1 MIIESSAPTRI
12 DLAGGTMDIWPLY
25 LFHLPAQTINIAI
38 NQRATVR
45 MEQVPGLALDLRSED
60 LDISMRLTSID
71 YISEVEPDHPLEIL
85 LRLLEFF
92 RPEGGLNIT
101 TSCKSPTGAGLGG
114 SSAIALAVC
123 GALNVLTHSRYSREE
138 LLVIAKNIETQVL
151 KVPGGVQDYYPAL
164 YGGLNSVVL
173 DVKGDSLMRYSPQLA
188 RSLQSRMV
196 LVYTGQNRNSGINN
210 WTVTKAHIDK
220 DPKVWTCFDNIRKA
234 TAGLEH
240 ALKTES
246 FNSIP
251 KYLEED
257 MENHHQ
263 LSPTIITDEMKGI
276 IDYGKANGAKAAKVC
291 GAGGGG
297 CLLFWTNSLEDKVKL
312 SQKFQERDGVEVINF
327 HIDSEGLSVESI

>member
-38 NQRATVR
+38 DQRASVR
-45 MEQVPGLALDLRSED
+45 IEQIPGLALDLRSED

-71 YISEVEPDHPLEIL
+71 YITEVEPNHPLEIM

-92 RPEGGLNIT
+92 RPEGGLSIT

-123 GALNVLTHSRYSREE
+123 GALNVLTNSRYCREE

-164 YGGLNSVVL
+164 YGGLNSVIL
-173 DVKGDSLMRYSPQLA
+173 DVRGDSLMRYSPQLA

-196 LVYTGQNRNSGINN
+196 LVYTGQSRNSGANN

-220 DPKVWTCFDNIRKA
+220 DPKVWSCFDNIRK
-234 TAGLEH
+234 TTSSLEH
-240 ALKTES
+240 ALKTEN
-246 FNSIP
+246 FAVVP
-251 KYLEED
+251 KYIEED
-257 MENHHQ
+257 MENHRQ
-263 LSPTIITDEMKGI
+263 LSSDIITEEMKEI

-297 CLLFWTNSLEDKVKL
+297 CLLFWVNNSDDKARL
-312 SQKFQERDGVEVINF
+312 SQKFNEREGVDVINF
-327 HIDSEGLSVESI
+327 HIDSDGLSVESV